1 MKKTLLTFVAAWL
14 AFAASALEVETQQKK
29 LPLGDA
35 FAGGGSFPAAGVAMM
50 PQKITAAGETASM
63 NYTPANAPYTYTGF
77 NDQKVGMK
85 IAQAFQMTP
94 DMVNKFAGN
103 DVSGIF
109 FYTGMNEKESAQKA
123 VNTIKKATLFL
134 AYDLQ
139 DFEPFYTQSV
149 DLPADGLT
157 LVNFKLDT
165 PFRIEAGKPFYI
177 GYYYPLTS
185 PDDLTLIIDAE
196 YHGDDVSGCWL
207 GLQAPKTSADDN
219 PEWQFDNF
227 SDQIGFL
234 CLGATIS
241 GDNLPQNEL
250 SVPAVQMQPT
260 VYQND
265 EFSLLFMIENNA
277 SNDVKSF
284 EVEVKVGDKDAE
296 SMVFNVPN
304 PLGYSKSA
312 VGSID
317 GLSYDVAALEDV
329 PVTLTVTKVNGEPNN
344 SVMASGTTGIQ
355 VIPTGLGYVRNVLVE
370 EFTGTWCGYCPQGI
384 VTMEKLRE
392 TYTDGSVIPVAVH
405 NRDEMSST
413 TFSSV
418 DQTYSTGY
426 PSAIMN
432 RQMYIKAI
440 FPVADCIEEI
450 EEYQSYPAPAKVTAT
465 AHFNAA
471 KNGIIFDTK
480 TAFSF
485 GNDKASEDY
494 VLSFAVTEDKVGPYE
509 QNNNFSGSTTVPG
522 WGNKPNKVETI
533 YNDVARQYNS
543 GIAGSVPESVEVGKE
558 YDFTYEM
565 KFLAASKISNKD
577 NLNAIVYLIN
587 RKSNV
592 VENAYMINSG
602 ALGGIDDI
610 FEDSAV
616 DADAQVEYF
625 NLQGIRVTDP
635 QNGVYIRRQGSDVQK
650 VTVR

>member
-1 MKKTLLTFVAAWL
+1 
-14 AFAASALEVETQQKK
+14 
-29 LPLGDA
+29 
-35 FAGGGSFPAAGVAMM
+35 
-50 PQKITAAGETASM
+50 
-63 NYTPANAPYTYTGF
+63 
-77 NDQKVGMK
+77 
-85 IAQAFQMTP
+85 
-94 DMVNKFAGN
+94 
-103 DVSGIF
+103 
-109 FYTGMNEKESAQKA
+109 
-123 VNTIKKATLFL
+123 
-134 AYDLQ
+134 
-139 DFEPFYTQSV
+139 
-149 DLPADGLT
+149 
-157 LVNFKLDT
+157 
-165 PFRIEAGKPFYI
+165 
-177 GYYYPLTS
+177 
-185 PDDLTLIIDAE
+185 
-196 YHGDDVSGCWL
+196 
-207 GLQAPKTSADDN
+207 
-219 PEWQFDNF
+219 
-227 SDQIGFL
+227 
-234 CLGATIS
+234 
-241 GDNLPQNEL
+241 
-250 SVPAVQMQPT
+250 
-260 VYQND
+260 
-265 EFSLLFMIENNA
+265 
-277 SNDVKSF
+277 
-284 EVEVKVGDKDAE
+284 
-296 SMVFNVPN
+296 
-304 PLGYSKSA
+304 
-312 VGSID
+312 
-317 GLSYDVAALEDV
+317 
-329 PVTLTVTKVNGEPNN
+329 
-344 SVMASGTTGIQ
+344 
-355 VIPTGLGYVRNVLVE
+355 
-370 EFTGTWCGYCPQGI
+370 
-384 VTMEKLRE
+384 MEKLRE